1 MRPITDLFGHPIT
14 DQGETRK
21 DAGIALVWEHADP
34 WGDQALAVI
43 DRVPLEWEG
52 LFEELRPV
60 IIAEVGAPHH
70 SNAWGALGRTC
81 RLRRVLFPTG
91 EWRKSREMASNNAR
105 TAPVYRRRPLEATP

>member
-1 MRPITDLFGHPIT
+1 MTTRDLFGHPMT
-14 DQGETRK
+14 DPGEIRK
-21 DAGIALVWEHADP
+21 AHGIAQVLEHAEP

-43 DRVPLEWEG
+43 ERVSSHWEG

-81 RLRRVLFPTG
+81 RLRHVLFPTG